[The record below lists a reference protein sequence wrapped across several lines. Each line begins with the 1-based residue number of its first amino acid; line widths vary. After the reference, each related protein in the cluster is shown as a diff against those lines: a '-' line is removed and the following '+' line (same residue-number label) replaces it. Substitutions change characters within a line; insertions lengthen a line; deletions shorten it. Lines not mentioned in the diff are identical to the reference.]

1 MKKYFSNR
9 DLVIMA
15 ILIAISGPFQL
26 LWAHLCFNI
35 TFLGP
40 LTALFTNA
48 GFMIW
53 CYIALFLVPKPGAAT
68 LVKTIA
74 AVIEVIGGNP
84 VGVVAIAY
92 GAIEGLAVDFAYLA
106 FRRKMSINMMI
117 VGALFSQLMTAP
129 IDFIRDAVPFEFIAM
144 LTYWSPGIAGT
155 VFTGWIS
162 SVVIKGLQKTGIGNK
177 QLQKTTIIEEE
188 TDTKKQPPDIQ
199 D

>member
-1 MKKYFSNR
+1 MKKYFTNR

-15 ILIAISGPFQL
+15 VLIAISGPFQL

-35 TFLGP
+35 TFIGP
-40 LTALFTNA
+40 LTAVFSNA

-53 CYIALFLVPKPGAAT
+53 CYLALYFVPKPGAAT

-74 AVIEVIGGNP
+74 AVIEVLGGNP

-92 GAIEGLAVDFAYLA
+92 GAIEGLAVDLAYLT

-129 IDFIRDAVPFEFIAM
+129 IDFVRDAVPFQFLAM

-162 SVVIKGLQKTGIGNK
+162 SVAINGLRKSGLKNK
-177 QLQKTTIIEEE
+177 QY
-188 TDTKKQPPDIQ
+188 PNA
-199 D
+199 